1 MLNDRFLICKKK
13 TCSTCILHFGTSA
26 KQQCEINSKFY
37 GERRHG
43 CVLSFLYLNLSTGVT
58 DSLKF
63 TFPGGIFVGVSD
75 KIQCLFFFRRLRKTA
90 ESIQRLFKLAS
101 FARLLPSFLIILLFH
116 WNCVYRTEVTNF
128 NCRNRNITGSSLG
141 RRDLFASIRKRK
153 VNLNT
158 RGNTICHE
166 SVCFFEVLDDQT
178 PGTLRFKSIK
188 SPCKLPLQ
196 LRKN

>member
-1 MLNDRFLICKKK
+1 MLQIHWSLLFRVAFSLAFLTRSNAYFFWPAQKN
-13 TCSTCILHFGTSA
+13 G
-26 KQQCEINSKFY
+26 
-37 GERRHG
+37 RD
-43 CVLSFLYLNLSTGVT
+43 LN
-58 DSLKF
+58 K
-63 TFPGGIFVGVSD
+63 
-75 KIQCLFFFRRLRKTA
+75 
-90 ESIQRLFKLAS
+90 SIQRLFKLAS

-116 WNCVYRTEVTNF
+116 WNCVYRIEIT
-128 NCRNRNITGSSLG
+128 NCRNRNMTGSSLG

>member
-75 KIQCLFFFRRLRKTA
+75 KIQCLFFFVAGPEKR
-90 ESIQRLFKLAS
+90 QRL
-101 FARLLPSFLIILLFH
+101 I
-116 WNCVYRTEVTNF
+116 
-128 NCRNRNITGSSLG
+128 
-141 RRDLFASIRKRK
+141 
-153 VNLNT
+153 
-158 RGNTICHE
+158 
-166 SVCFFEVLDDQT
+166 
-178 PGTLRFKSIK
+178 
-188 SPCKLPLQ
+188 SPYSAF
-196 LRKN
+196 

>member
-37 GERRHG
+37 RERRHG

-75 KIQCLFFFRRLRKTA
+75 KIQCLFFFGRPRKTT
-90 ESIQRLFKLAS
+90 EIDKSIQRLFKPAS

-116 WNCVYRTEVTNF
+116 WNCVYRIEIT
-128 NCRNRNITGSSLG
+128 NCRNRNMTGSSLG
-141 RRDLFASIRKRK
+141 RRDLFASIRKREVK
-153 VNLNT
+153 LNT
-158 RGNTICHE
+158 RSNTTPFPLFYLRHF
-166 SVCFFEVLDDQT
+166 SRSLWFSFLVLC
-178 PGTLRFKSIK
+178 S
-188 SPCKLPLQ
+188 
-196 LRKN
+196 